1 MFGCTIMSTRW
12 SSWYARETSYTWHIN
27 DSTSIT
33 ESFHQFSSIS
43 WHDSLR
49 NEKHRREPDR
59 ERDICQARDL
69 LECVPG
75 SMLVNTDNTMIWFK
89 WNITK
94 LSFVIDYSSIIDN
107 DIQSAEF
114 FIHLDCMSCKKTWIM
129 RHDATQET
137 KTIQL
142 IYLFEKWFH
151 LFWHSDIAFDESAIV
166 FGCNGR
172 ARLLVSTTKY
182 NLKLLQIIIKAPK
195 DRTFVFCT
203 EYSLRNRL

>member
-1 MFGCTIMSTRW
+1 MSTRW

-49 NEKHRREPDR
+49 NEKHRRGPDW
-59 ERDICQARDL
+59 ERDIRQARDL

-94 LSFVIDYSSIIDN
+94 LSFVIDYPSIIDN

-114 FIHLDCMSCKKTWIM
+114 FIHLDYI
-129 RHDATQET
+129 
-137 KTIQL
+137 L
-142 IYLFEKWFH
+142 
-151 LFWHSDIAFDESAIV
+151 
-166 FGCNGR
+166 
-172 ARLLVSTTKY
+172 
-182 NLKLLQIIIKAPK
+182 
-195 DRTFVFCT
+195 
-203 EYSLRNRL
+203 